1 MLFVYLSLLETEAQ
15 KDKFEYIYTN
25 YCTYM
30 LIVAN
35 DISHDRYS
43 AEDIV
48 HETFLE
54 LVRIIDSVRISN
66 EKELKSFLWLL
77 TRHKAIDFFRKNN
90 KQLPTDDE
98 LLEYY
103 GTSHGTDPET
113 VALDNVQYEKL
124 ISKVLD
130 LKEIYQTPLLLRV
143 SGYKIDEIAHLLDIS
158 AENVKVRL
166 FRARK
171 MLLAELEAAHEK

>member
-1 MLFVYLSLLETEAQ
+1 MLSVYLSLLETEAQ

-54 LVRIIDSVRISN
+54 LIRIIDSVRISN

-77 TRHKAIDFFRKNN
+77 TRHKAIDFFRKNS
-90 KQLPTDDE
+90 KQQPIDDE
-98 LLEYY
+98 LFDKY
-103 GTSHGTDPET
+103 SHGADPET
-113 VALDNVQYEKL
+113 IALDNVQYEKL
-124 ISKVLD
+124 ISKVLN
-130 LKEIYQTPLLLRV
+130 LKEIYQTPLMLRV
-143 SGYKIDEIAHLLDIS
+143 KGYKIDEIANLLDIS
-158 AENVKVRL
+158 TENVKIRL

-171 MLLAELEAAHEK
+171 MLLSELEAAHEK

>member
-35 DISHDRYS
+35 DISHDFYS

-54 LVRIIDSVRISN
+54 LVRIIDSVRLSN

-77 TRHKAIDFFRKNN
+77 TRHKAIDYFRKNS
-90 KQLPTDDE
+90 KLQLTGED
-98 LLEYY
+98 LLSNYED
-103 GTSHGTDPET
+103 THHADPET
-113 VALDNVQYEKL
+113 IALGNVQFEKL
-124 ISKVLD
+124 VSKVMS

-143 SGYKIDEIAHLLDIS
+143 KGYKIDEIAHLLNIS
-158 AENVKVRL
+158 TENVKIRL

-171 MLLAELEAAHEK
+171 MILSELEAANE

>member
-1 MLFVYLSLLETEAQ
+1 MLSVYLSLLETEAQ

-54 LVRIIDSVRISN
+54 LIRIIDSVRISN
-66 EKELKSFLWLL
+66 NKELKSFLWLL
-77 TRHKAIDFFRKNN
+77 TRHKAIDFLRKNS
-90 KQLPTDDE
+90 KLQLSDDA
-98 LLEYY
+98 LLTNQ
-103 GTSHGTDPET
+103 GDFHQPDPET
-113 VALDNVQYEKL
+113 IALDNVQYEKL
-124 ISKVLD
+124 VNRVLE

-143 SGYKIDEIAHLLDIS
+143 KGYKIDEIAHLLNIS
-158 AENVKVRL
+158 SENVKIRL

-171 MLLAELEAAHEK
+171 MILSELEVANE

>member
-54 LVRIIDSVRISN
+54 LVRIIDSVRVSN

-77 TRHKAIDFFRKNN
+77 TRHKAIDYFRKNS
-90 KQLPTDDE
+90 KLQLTDED
-98 LLEYY
+98 LLSNYED
-103 GTSHGTDPET
+103 SHQADPEAI
-113 VALDNVQYEKL
+113 ALGNVQFEKL
-124 ISKVLD
+124 VSKVLS

-143 SGYKIDEIAHLLDIS
+143 KGYKIDEIASLLDIS
-158 AENVKVRL
+158 IENVKIRL

-171 MLLAELEAAHEK
+171 MILAELEAANE